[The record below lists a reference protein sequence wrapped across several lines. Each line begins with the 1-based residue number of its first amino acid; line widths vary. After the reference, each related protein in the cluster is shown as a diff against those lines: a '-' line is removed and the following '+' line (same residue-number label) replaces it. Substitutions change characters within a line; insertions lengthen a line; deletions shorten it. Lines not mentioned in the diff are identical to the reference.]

1 MRFVL
6 TRSRVPFVFVRWA
19 SLIPRKRYRRM
30 GTMRAS
36 CGSCRLPERMRRVG
50 RRAGMA
56 TSGRGS
62 AHAQSSSAARGAGA
76 EGHTG
81 RRSHHLGVSVF
92 AMARG
97 GRTPPGAPPG
107 SGSLTG
113 GPPRGAQRMMKKK
126 MEVPEVDT
134 ENPQFV
140 IFVRSAKVK
149 MWYPLNMVSG
159 GPLAKGLL
167 KGMDN
172 DFLKGMASGALV
184 TSLRDAIY
192 KDIEATENAARKE
205 IKPLAGA
212 KKLVFGY
219 KVLDPSDPEG
229 SIMPKGVKEIPA
241 EADNTGTS
249 FDGVQAIAD
258 NLKDVQ
264 KLFQK

>member
-1 MRFVL
+1 
-6 TRSRVPFVFVRWA
+6 
-19 SLIPRKRYRRM
+19 
-30 GTMRAS
+30 
-36 CGSCRLPERMRRVG
+36 
-50 RRAGMA
+50 MA
-56 TSGRGS
+56 TMTTARAARCAGRAERRRRSGPASGGR
-62 AHAQSSSAARGAGA
+62 APAFLVPQAARGLCAA
-76 EGHTG
+76 GHTG
-81 RRSHHLGVSVF
+81 RYGHQLGTGVR

-97 GRTPPGAPPG
+97 GRAPPGAPPG
-107 SGSLTG
+107 SGSIAG
-113 GPPRGAQRMMKKK
+113 GPPRGAQRMMRKK

-172 DFLKGMASGALV
+172 DFLKGMASGALL

-192 KDIEATENAARKE
+192 KDIDATENAARKE

-219 KVLDPSDPEG
+219 KILDPSDPEG

-241 EADNTGTS
+241 EEDNTGTS